1 MTCTGYYNNTVNVV
15 STVHCLF
22 GGVAPAV
29 HCRAR
34 CRKSRKKRRGA
45 RLMQQQQ
52 QPPPRRSSRRCR
64 RPRYGRAAESSRCHC
79 RAPHDAERST
89 PAALGR
95 ARPVHACSL
104 PALSSRQVPH
114 RRKRQPA
121 ARTARAIALVGVFG
135 QALKRPPR
143 PLVSCVAARSLVSGG
158 GAGRVCRATL
168 QQPRCARNQHACC
181 LPSHRAVARRPPPPA
196 FRRAPPDAEACSFSI
211 AAKQERHLANDA
223 AHPFMDEMGHGKNT
237 AWPSHP

>member
-1 MTCTGYYNNTVNVV
+1 MSHRPFTVGRDVASHAKRGAGRGSCSSSTAAAAAIV
-15 STVHCLF
+15 APLPPATVRPRGGVEPLPLPRTPRRRAQHPGGPRLALVAPGLCTVH
-22 GGVAPAV
+22 AI
-29 HCRAR
+29 
-34 CRKSRKKRRGA
+34 
-45 RLMQQQQ
+45 
-52 QPPPRRSSRRCR
+52 
-64 RPRYGRAAESSRCHC
+64 
-79 RAPHDAERST
+79 
-89 PAALGR
+89 
-95 ARPVHACSL
+95 CSL
-104 PALSSRQVPH
+104 RSQVPH

-121 ARTARAIALVGVFG
+121 ARTARAIALGGVFG

-223 AHPFMDEMGHGKNT
+223 P
-237 AWPSHP
+237 

>member
-1 MTCTGYYNNTVNVV
+1 MSQVTQKEARGAAPAAAAAAAAAAIVTPLPPATVRPR
-15 STVHCLF
+15 
-22 GGVAPAV
+22 GGVEPLPLP
-29 HCRAR
+29 RT
-34 CRKSRKKRRGA
+34 
-45 RLMQQQQ
+45 
-52 QPPPRRSSRRCR
+52 PRRRAQHPGGPRSRQ
-64 RPRYGRAAESSRCHC
+64 AF
-79 RAPHDAERST
+79 
-89 PAALGR
+89 
-95 ARPVHACSL
+95 ARICSL
-104 PALSSRQVPH
+104 RSQVPH

-223 AHPFMDEMGHGKNT
+223 AHPFMDELGHGKNT
-237 AWPSHP
+237 AWASHP

>member
-1 MTCTGYYNNTVNVV
+1 MSHRPFTVGRDVASHAKRGAGRGSCSSSTAAAAAIV
-15 STVHCLF
+15 APLPPATVRPRGGVEPLPLPRTPRRRAQHPGGPRLALVAPGLCTVH
-22 GGVAPAV
+22 AI
-29 HCRAR
+29 
-34 CRKSRKKRRGA
+34 
-45 RLMQQQQ
+45 
-52 QPPPRRSSRRCR
+52 
-64 RPRYGRAAESSRCHC
+64 
-79 RAPHDAERST
+79 
-89 PAALGR
+89 
-95 ARPVHACSL
+95 CSL
-104 PALSSRQVPH
+104 RSQVPH

-168 QQPRCARNQHACC
+168 QQQPRCARNQHACC

-223 AHPFMDEMGHGKNT
+223 P
-237 AWPSHP
+237 

>member
-1 MTCTGYYNNTVNVV
+1 MAML
-15 STVHCLF
+15 SAL
-22 GGVAPAV
+22 
-29 HCRAR
+29 
-34 CRKSRKKRRGA
+34 
-45 RLMQQQQ
+45 
-52 QPPPRRSSRRCR
+52 RS
-64 RPRYGRAAESSRCHC
+64 
-79 RAPHDAERST
+79 
-89 PAALGR
+89 
-95 ARPVHACSL
+95 
-104 PALSSRQVPH
+104 QVPH

-121 ARTARAIALVGVFG
+121 ARTARAIALGGVFG

-168 QQPRCARNQHACC
+168 QQQPRCARNQHACC

-223 AHPFMDEMGHGKNT
+223 PLTHRSIYGSAGPWKKHHAGHDSINGSPTYFLRIGARGRPGVAAGITRRTGGKESPTRSRPVGAHLT
-237 AWPSHP
+237 APK

>member
-1 MTCTGYYNNTVNVV
+1 MSHRPFTVGRDVE
-15 STVHCLF
+15 SH
-22 GGVAPAV
+22 A
-29 HCRAR
+29 
-34 CRKSRKKRRGA
+34 KRGA
-45 RLMQQQQ
+45 GRGSCSSSS
-52 QPPPRRSSRRCR
+52 SSRRRGDRRAAAAGHGTAARRSRAAATAAHPTTPSAAPR
-64 RPRYGRAAESSRCHC
+64 RPSV
-79 RAPHDAERST
+79 APGLCTHNRI
-89 PAALGR
+89 
-95 ARPVHACSL
+95 CSL
-104 PALSSRQVPH
+104 VRPLSKVPH

-223 AHPFMDEMGHGKNT
+223 AHPFMDELGHGKNT
-237 AWPSHP
+237 AWASHP

>member
-1 MTCTGYYNNTVNVV
+1 MSHRPFTAGRD
-15 STVHCLF
+15 
-22 GGVAPAV
+22 VASHA
-29 HCRAR
+29 
-34 CRKSRKKRRGA
+34 KRGA
-45 RLMQQQQ
+45 GRGSCSSSSS
-52 QPPPRRSSRRCR
+52 RRRRRASRRCR
-64 RPRYGRAAESSRCHC
+64 RPRRPRGGVEPLPLPRTPRRRAQHPGGPRLALV
-79 RAPHDAERST
+79 APGLCT
-89 PAALGR
+89 
-95 ARPVHACSL
+95 VHAICSL
-104 PALSSRQVPH
+104 RSQVPH

-121 ARTARAIALVGVFG
+121 ARTARAIALGGVFG

-211 AAKQERHLANDA
+211 AAKQERHFANDA
-223 AHPFMDEMGHGKNT
+223 P
-237 AWPSHP
+237 

>member
-1 MTCTGYYNNTVNVV
+1 MSQVTQKEARGAAHAAAAAAAAAAIVAPLPPATVRPR
-15 STVHCLF
+15 
-22 GGVAPAV
+22 GGVEPLPLP
-29 HCRAR
+29 RA
-34 CRKSRKKRRGA
+34 
-45 RLMQQQQ
+45 
-52 QPPPRRSSRRCR
+52 PRRPAQHPGGPRSRQ
-64 RPRYGRAAESSRCHC
+64 AF
-79 RAPHDAERST
+79 
-89 PAALGR
+89 
-95 ARPVHACSL
+95 ARICSL
-104 PALSSRQVPH
+104 VRSQVPH

-121 ARTARAIALVGVFG
+121 ARTARAIALGGVFG

-223 AHPFMDEMGHGKNT
+223 AGTSFHLWKCWAMEKTRAGPAFHKWKSNLL
-237 AWPSHP
+237 S